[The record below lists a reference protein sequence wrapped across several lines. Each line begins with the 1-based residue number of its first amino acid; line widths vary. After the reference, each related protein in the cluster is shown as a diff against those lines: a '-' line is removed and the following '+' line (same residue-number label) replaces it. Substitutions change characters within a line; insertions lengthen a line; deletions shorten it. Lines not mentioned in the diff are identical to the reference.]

1 MTSNRKWSL
10 IATLLL
16 LSLVSPGDA
25 SLAAE
30 KVTLRL
36 DWSYWGGHAPF
47 FVAIEKGIFARHEL
61 EVVVQDGKGSR
72 ITAVVVGEGK
82 DDFGFADST
91 SVANGITQGL
101 TAKVVAVIMAKNPNG
116 IVFLEG
122 TKIEQ
127 PKDLEDKVIG
137 TSAGGSDATLLEAF
151 VTKNNVDISKVR
163 LEKMPGDAKPAALL
177 ARKVSGISS
186 QGFYN
191 MPILESQGAKP
202 REMLFADYGLAG
214 LNYGIFTSKKM
225 IQDRPDTVRRFVTA
239 SLEAWKYAIANSDES
254 IRILIKHVPLLDP
267 KVARQQF
274 ANMLKLLH
282 TKNTEGKPLG
292 WQSRDDWNETL
303 NGLEQ
308 HGGMKG
314 RLPVDD
320 YFTNDFVAR

>member
-1 MTSNRKWSL
+1 
-10 IATLLL
+10 
-16 LSLVSPGDA
+16 
-25 SLAAE
+25 
-30 KVTLRL
+30 
-36 DWSYWGGHAPF
+36 
-47 FVAIEKGIFARHEL
+47 
-61 EVVVQDGKGSR
+61 
-72 ITAVVVGEGK
+72 
-82 DDFGFADST
+82 
-91 SVANGITQGL
+91 
-101 TAKVVAVIMAKNPNG
+101 
-116 IVFLEG
+116 
-122 TKIEQ
+122 
-127 PKDLEDKVIG
+127 
-137 TSAGGSDATLLEAF
+137 
-151 VTKNNVDISKVR
+151 
-163 LEKMPGDAKPAALL
+163 
-177 ARKVSGISS
+177 
-186 QGFYN
+186 
-191 MPILESQGAKP
+191 
-202 REMLFADYGLAG
+202 
-214 LNYGIFTSKKM
+214 M

>member
-1 MTSNRKWSL
+1 MTSYLKWS
-10 IATLLL
+10 ATAAL
-16 LSLVSPGDA
+16 LSLGLTFPNA
-25 SLAAE
+25 TAAAE

-36 DWSYWGGHAPF
+36 DWSYWGGHAPY
-47 FVAIEKGIFARHEL
+47 FVAVEKGIYVHHGL
-61 EVVVQDGKGSR
+61 EVAVQDGKGSR
-72 ITAVVVGEGK
+72 ITAMVVGEGK
-82 DDFGFADST
+82 DDFGVADST
-91 SVANGITQGL
+91 SVASGISQGL
-101 TAKVVAVIMAKNPNG
+101 SAKVVAIVMAKNPNG

-127 PKDLEDKVIG
+127 PKDLEGKTVG

-151 VTKNNVDISKVR
+151 LTKNSVDVGKVR

-177 ARKVSGISS
+177 AGKVHGISS

-202 REMLFADYGLAG
+202 HELLFADYGLPG

-225 IQDRPDTVRRFVTA
+225 IQDRPDTVKRFVTA
-239 SLEAWKYAIANSDES
+239 SLEGWQYAITDPDES

-274 ANMLKLLH
+274 ANMQKLLY
-282 TKNTEGKPLG
+282 TRNTEGKPLG
-292 WQSRDDWNETL
+292 WQSREDWIETL
-303 NGLEQ
+303 DVLER

-314 RLPVDD
+314 RLAVDE
-320 YFTNDFVAR
+320 YFTNDFIAR

>member
-61 EVVVQDGKGSR
+61 EVVVRDGKGSR

-177 ARKVSGISS
+177 ARKVNGISS